1 MTDTSSI
8 HLETESL
15 LVGITTWNVGNA
27 QPLLAELPELLGDV
41 GNVDILVLGGQE
53 AHYKVIDDAHL
64 VETLKKKYGEHFHE
78 EEVHEDHGG
87 GETSSTNSVH
97 HHVHFYDIISAYCC
111 NRGFKEVKTHS
122 LGEMRLIVMAKERH
136 IPRITHVETS
146 HAACG
151 IGHLLAN
158 KGGIII
164 KLAYQ
169 RHTLAF
175 VASHLAAHLKDWER
189 RNSDFVEIVTEASV
203 GNPHLNV
210 LNEFDYVFWMGDL
223 NYRIDLWTAVGK
235 AQPKEKGETHEQHWA
250 EVKDLADKKQWVALM
265 QGDQLKR
272 EQAKGEIF
280 QGFHEP
286 DYNFLPTFKVKR
298 WTGTTHL
305 AQRSPAYCDRILWRM
320 QPYLEKYRPVTVRE
334 FVAVENVSTSDHKPV
349 RGRFDVK
356 LLAKPNFHQIN
367 ADRRV
372 ARITLT
378 GVKGTSLVASD
389 VTGSSD
395 PYLAFNMMPEGALV
409 LPKGQSYLHTRRKTT
424 QTLDPVFEDHDVPTV
439 LTRCTTLK
447 ELKETCLILSF
458 WDYDPVQ
465 PDDPLGD
472 AIVCFESVMERVGID
487 ASDNETAG
495 FAFHINEA
503 LNLCGKKLEKSKLS
517 ATVTVDWVE
526 QREAQQGAGAV
537 ESGGCCA
544 IV

>member
-1 MTDTSSI
+1 
-8 HLETESL
+8 
-15 LVGITTWNVGNA
+15 
-27 QPLLAELPELLGDV
+27 
-41 GNVDILVLGGQE
+41 
-53 AHYKVIDDAHL
+53 
-64 VETLKKKYGEHFHE
+64 
-78 EEVHEDHGG
+78 
-87 GETSSTNSVH
+87 
-97 HHVHFYDIISAYCC
+97 
-111 NRGFKEVKTHS
+111 
-122 LGEMRLIVMAKERH
+122 MAKERH

-250 EVKDLADKKQWVALM
+250 EVKDLADKKQWAALM

-305 AQRSPAYCDRILWRM
+305 A
-320 QPYLEKYRPVTVRE
+320 
-334 FVAVENVSTSDHKPV
+334 
-349 RGRFDVK
+349 
-356 LLAKPNFHQIN
+356 
-367 ADRRV
+367 
-372 ARITLT
+372 
-378 GVKGTSLVASD
+378 
-389 VTGSSD
+389 
-395 PYLAFNMMPEGALV
+395 
-409 LPKGQSYLHTRRKTT
+409 
-424 QTLDPVFEDHDVPTV
+424 PTV
-439 LTRCTTLK
+439 VWHGL
-447 ELKETCLILSF
+447 
-458 WDYDPVQ
+458 
-465 PDDPLGD
+465 
-472 AIVCFESVMERVGID
+472 
-487 ASDNETAG
+487 
-495 FAFHINEA
+495 H
-503 LNLCGKKLEKSKLS
+503 
-517 ATVTVDWVE
+517 
-526 QREAQQGAGAV
+526 
-537 ESGGCCA
+537 
-544 IV
+544 